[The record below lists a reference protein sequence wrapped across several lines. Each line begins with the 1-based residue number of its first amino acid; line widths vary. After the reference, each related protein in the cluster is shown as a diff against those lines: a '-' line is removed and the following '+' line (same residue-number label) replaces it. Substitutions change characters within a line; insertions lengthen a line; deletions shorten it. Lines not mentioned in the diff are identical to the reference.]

1 MHLLE
6 IARLTTGDVWKPLS
20 RGAKTNVWQ
29 FALSADG
36 DGDRDGDGDGDDAG
50 ALLDNCGRRV
60 VVPMSA
66 LRGCTPGGDVAE
78 SFI

>member
-29 FALSADG
+29 FALSG
-36 DGDRDGDGDGDDAG
+36 DGDGDGDDAG